1 MTNLIKIS
9 NNIPT
14 TNANVLKIIIAMTS
28 AQSVTQPKEF
38 LILIMFSGNML
49 KVHTLI
55 VIKVLTL
62 ALF

>member
-14 TNANVLKIIIAMTS
+14 TNANVLQIIIAMTS
-28 AQSVTQPKEF
+28 AQSVTPPKEF

-49 KVHTLI
+49 KVHTLM